1 MKRLTL
7 SFAAA
12 AVLVG
17 FASSADADLRIFRFL
32 DRDERSDRERGRRDA
47 ERRDVAFSGRA
58 WEREQARA
66 WERDRAGRIV
76 LIQGPQLVP
85 QVDGEFHDP
94 LVQIPP
100 APLEGGLPPVPEPYL
115 GQPLPPAAAL
125 PQHSIV
131 PEQVP
136 LLARMAGPHASGP
149 IELYRRVKY
158 DDRDDAHPR
167 GVRQL
172 VAVRDPR
179 ACRKFCDCCG
189 PRLVFVEVCVPP
201 HGCPKIKVSKD
212 ADKVELDYGEY
223 EIEIEVDDD
232 EIEVEYED

>member
-12 AVLVG
+12 AALVG
-17 FASSADADLRIFRFL
+17 FASSADADLRLFRFL
-32 DRDERSDRERGRRDA
+32 DRDERSDRERERRDA
-47 ERRDVAFSGRA
+47 ERREAAFPGRA
-58 WEREQARA
+58 RERGA
-66 WERDRAGRIV
+66 DRAGRIV

-85 QVDGEFHDP
+85 QVDGRFHDP

-100 APLEGGLPPVPEPYL
+100 APLDERGLPPVPEAYL
-115 GQPLPPAAAL
+115 GEPLPPTGL

-131 PEQVP
+131 PEQLP
-136 LLARMAGPHASGP
+136 LLSKMAGPHASGP

-167 GVRQL
+167 GVKQL

-179 ACRKFCDCCG
+179 ACRKVCDCCG

-201 HGCPKIKVSKD
+201 HGCPKVKVSKD
-212 ADKVELDYGEY
+212 AGKVELDYGEY
-223 EIEIEVDDD
+223 EIEIEVEDD

>member
-7 SFAAA
+7 CFAAA
-12 AVLVG
+12 AALVG
-17 FASSADADLRIFRFL
+17 FASSADAELRLFRFL
-32 DRDERSDRERGRRDA
+32 DRDERSDSRRDRERRDA
-47 ERRDVAFSGRA
+47 ERREAAFPG
-58 WEREQARA
+58 RA

-85 QVDGEFHDP
+85 QVDGAFHDP

-100 APLEGGLPPVPEPYL
+100 APLDERGLPPVPESYF
-115 GQPLPPAAAL
+115 GEPLPPAAL

-131 PEQVP
+131 PEQLP
-136 LLARMAGPHASGP
+136 LLPKMAGPHASGP

-167 GVRQL
+167 GVKQL

-179 ACRKFCDCCG
+179 ACRKVCDCCG

-212 ADKVELDYGEY
+212 AGKVELDYGEY
-223 EIEIEVDDD
+223 EIEIEVEDD